1 MRRVANGF
9 AHGCGQIDSLAFRF
23 HPSTGDDRR
32 EVGQLAEI
40 SRDYVAVQGIIHM
53 STVLDTHGPNGLFL
67 KRVGTTDDPHN

>member
-1 MRRVANGF
+1 MCRVANGF
-9 AHGCGQIDSLAFRF
+9 ARGCGQMDSVAFRF
-23 HPSTGDDRR
+23 HPSTSAARR
-32 EVGQLAEI
+32 EIGQLAEI